1 MAIRDNTA
9 AQYRY
14 FVTNLVTN
22 ELIAEIPFKGVS
34 YERVLTGAGTFSG
47 NIVSSP
53 ETASLSLYESTMP
66 GRTGLYVVRDGV
78 CVWGGI
84 IWSRSY
90 NVNER
95 VVQVSASEFTSYF
108 HHRRIWKT
116 WGQVFEASLEST
128 DGLVKVTIPLGSSY
142 ELTPNSTVRFVF
154 NETGNQIYNGTYTVL
169 AAGTTV
175 GSQTVPLITKNVFYT
190 TNTGI
195 STDGVALANL
205 PNGDYSLVTLYVRTN
220 TYDYVRSII
229 SAMSEDFSSIDF
241 ANTEIQ
247 PAKSITENVT
257 VKRVVNG
264 VAIIETELE
273 PDLIT
278 GQEIEVKNVDPL
290 IDGSREVSSVVG
302 KLITVDGIA
311 GVLLETGLDAQSY
324 TVVSREAFKTS
335 EQTSTVIVNTAEP
348 HNISEGSYVNV
359 TNLDLPDSL
368 NTTLS
373 VQEVLITDA
382 PLDSNTFSY
391 TVNRPIEMQPLTL
404 SIPTAVSLNSAA
416 KVLSRTQIETLDAQR
431 VATITTSEANNFAIG
446 QEVTISGL
454 KDYSTIVKY
463 RINELVDGVT
473 PASIDYFTRNN
484 PPFKFKSAADT
495 EVPESTR
502 ITVSGFGKTSD
513 ITQRAMTFVG
523 STATFTITTSTKNE
537 LTTNGLVTVSGLK
550 DSYRIRSYSF
560 STANNIATFFTG
572 TQAALVNHNIQATNS
587 AGSFTVSGI
596 DSAQS
601 FQITSINQGGAA
613 SGFVMTL
620 TTNVAANLIAGTSV
634 EVSGLDGVSS
644 SVFNVVA
651 IARTN
656 NVTTITTD
664 VAHNLKV
671 GNSFTYGG
679 INNVGRGA
687 TGTYIVK
694 ALDGTNKFLYDN
706 PVEAGVG

>member
-1 MAIRDNTA
+1 MKDNTA

-66 GRTGLYVVRDGV
+66 GRTGLYIVRDDV

-90 NVNER
+90 NVIDR
-95 VVQVSASEFTSYF
+95 VLSVSASEFTSYF

-116 WGQVFEASLEST
+116 WGQVFEVNLESR
-128 DGLVKVTIPLGSSY
+128 DGLVKVTIPSGSSY

-154 NETGNQIYNGTYTVL
+154 TDGENNIYSGTYTVL
-169 AAGTTV
+169 APGTSV
-175 GSQTVPLITKNVFYT
+175 GSQTVPTITKNIFYT
-190 TNTGI
+190 SNNGFSTN
-195 STDGVALANL
+195 GVALANL
-205 PNGDYSLVTLYVRTN
+205 PNGDYFLVTLYVRTN

-229 SAMSEDFSSIDF
+229 SAMSEDFSSVDF
-241 ANTEIQ
+241 ANDEIQ

-264 VAIIETELE
+264 VAIIETQEE
-273 PDLIT
+273 SPLIP

-302 KLITVDGIA
+302 KTITVDGI
-311 GVLLETGLDAQSY
+311 GGRLSETVIDEQSY
-324 TVVSREAFKTS
+324 TVVAREAVKIGS
-335 EQTSTVIVNTAEP
+335 QTSKVIVTTAEP
-348 HNISEGSYVNV
+348 HNISEGSYLNV
-359 TNLDLPDSL
+359 FNLDLPDSPNTVL
-368 NTTLS
+368 N
-373 VQEVLITDA
+373 VQEKLVIES
-382 PLDSNTFSY
+382 PLDSNTFTY
-391 TVNRPIEMQPLTL
+391 TVDRPIEMQPLAL
-404 SIPTAVSLNSAA
+404 SIPTAVSLETTP
-416 KVLSRTQIETLDAQR
+416 KILSRSQVETLNNQR
-431 VATITTSEANNFAIG
+431 VATITTLEPNDFSVG
-446 QEVTISGL
+446 QTVVISGL
-454 KDYSTIVKY
+454 KDYSTVVKY
-463 RINELVDGVT
+463 RVNNEVAGIT
-473 PASIDYFTRNN
+473 PSSIDYFTRNK
-484 PPFKFKSAADT
+484 PPYKFKSEADT

-502 ITVSGFGKTSD
+502 ITISGFGKTSD
-513 ITQRAMTFVG
+513 ISERAMTFAG
-523 STATFTITTSTKNE
+523 STATFTVTTSTKNE
-537 LTTNGLVTVSGLK
+537 LIADGLVTVSGLK

-560 STANNIATFFTG
+560 STDNNIATFFTG
-572 TQAALVNHNIQATNS
+572 TQDAQVNHNIQATNL

-601 FQITSINQGGAA
+601 FEVTSINQGGLD
-613 SGFVMTL
+613 SGFIMTL
-620 TTNVAANLIAGTSV
+620 TTNVASNLLAGTNV
-634 EVSGLDGVSS
+634 EVSGLDGILSS
-644 SVFNVVA
+644 TFTVTEIS
-651 IARTN
+651 RTN

-671 GNSFTYGG
+671 GNPFTYGG

-694 ALDGTNKFLYDN
+694 SIDGATKFSYDN
-706 PVEAGVG
+706 PVAAGV

>member
-90 NVNER
+90 NVNDR

-128 DGLVKVTIPLGSSY
+128 DGLVKVTLPLGSSY

-154 NETGNQIYNGTYTVL
+154 SDTGNQIYNGTYTVL
-169 AAGTTV
+169 ASGTTV
-175 GSQTVPLITKNVFYT
+175 GTETVPPITKNIFYT
-190 TNTGI
+190 TNTGF

-205 PNGDYSLVTLYVRTN
+205 PNGNYSLVTLYVRTN

-229 SAMSEDFSSIDF
+229 NAMSEDFGSVDF

-257 VKRVVNG
+257 VKRIVNG

-273 PDLIT
+273 PTVIT

-302 KLITVDGIA
+302 NLITVSGVA
-311 GVLLETGLDAQSY
+311 GVLPQTSIGTQSY
-324 TVVSREAFKTS
+324 TVLGREAFKTG
-335 EQTSTVIVNTAEP
+335 EQTSTVVVTTAEP
-348 HNISEGSYVNV
+348 HNISEGSYVNIS
-359 TNLDLPDSL
+359 NLDLPDSP

-373 VQEVLITDA
+373 VQEKLVTEA
-382 PLDSNTFSY
+382 PIDSNRFSY

-404 SIPTAVSLNSAA
+404 SIPTAVSLNSAS
-416 KVLSRTQIETLDAQR
+416 KVLSRTQVETLADQR

-446 QEVTISGL
+446 QNVTISNL
-454 KDYSTIVKY
+454 KDYSTVVKY
-463 RINELVDGVT
+463 RINELVAGIT
-473 PASIDYFTRNN
+473 PASIDYFTRSK
-484 PPFKFKSAADT
+484 PPFKFKSAEDT

-502 ITVSGFGKTSD
+502 ITISGFGKTSD
-513 ITQRAMTFVG
+513 ITQRAMTFAG
-523 STATFTITTSTKNE
+523 STATFTLTTSTKNE
-537 LTTNGLVTVSGLK
+537 LTTGGSVTVSGLK

-572 TQAALVNHNIQATNS
+572 TQAALVNHNIQATNL

-596 DSAQS
+596 DSVQNYE
-601 FQITSINQGGAA
+601 ITSVNQGGLGD
-613 SGFVMTL
+613 GFVMTL
-620 TTNVAANLIAGTSV
+620 TTNVAANLIAGTNV

-644 SVFNVVA
+644 TSFKVIE

-679 INNVGRGA
+679 INNVGKGA

-694 ALDGTNKFLYDN
+694 SLDGATKFSYDN
-706 PVEAGVG
+706 PVAAGV